1 MSRKNSKK
9 NDKRVEKNWLEWA
22 VFGVGL
28 LLVSCALGFL
38 VYDGASKGDAPPSTE
53 VRLGTPERREH
64 NFVVPVAVT
73 NHGDETAEGVQV
85 EVLMEGGGAGA
96 GGERGEFV
104 VAFLPR
110 GGTREAS
117 VTFHTDPAAGTLRAR
132 VLGYEKP

>member
-1 MSRKNSKK
+1 MTRAKSKK
-9 NDKRVEKNWLEWA
+9 VEKNWLEWT

-38 VYDGASKGDAPPSTE
+38 VYDGATKGDAPPSIE
-53 VRLGTPERREH
+53 VRLGTPERRGH

-73 NHGDETAEGVQV
+73 NHGDETAEGVVV
-85 EVLMEGGGAGA
+85 EVSMEGGEGGP
-96 GGERGEFV
+96 GERGEFV

-110 GGTREAS
+110 RATREGWVAFS
-117 VTFHTDPAAGTLRAR
+117 TDPASARLTPR